1 MSEDRKKV
9 WIDPFQTQ
17 LSNRIA
23 AYLAVF
29 FVVFVNLLF
38 GWRLIAEGP
47 VDPWR
52 QFIETLYANLPVF
65 IVLLFLVPVLAWDT
79 IRMSHRL
86 VGPLVRFR
94 KTMEAIADGEPV
106 RPIKLRD
113 GDYLTDL
120 RDEFNRMLES
130 LQKRG
135 VPVMMP
141 VDPAKEEDAPKKTA

>member
-1 MSEDRKKV
+1 
-9 WIDPFQTQ
+9 
-17 LSNRIA
+17 
-23 AYLAVF
+23 
-29 FVVFVNLLF
+29 
-38 GWRLIAEGP
+38 
-47 VDPWR
+47 
-52 QFIETLYANLPVF
+52 
-65 IVLLFLVPVLAWDT
+65 LVPVLAWDT

>member
-1 MSEDRKKV
+1 MSEERKKI
-9 WIDPFQTQ
+9 WIDPFQTK
-17 LSNRIA
+17 LTNRIA

-29 FVVFVNLLF
+29 SVVFVNLLF
-38 GWRLIAEGP
+38 VWKLIAEGP

-52 QFIETLYANLPVF
+52 QFVETIYGNLPAF
-65 IVLLFLVPVLAWDT
+65 LVLLLLVPIVAWDT
-79 IRMSHRL
+79 VRMSHRL

-94 KTMEAIADGEPV
+94 RTIQDIADGELV
-106 RPIKLRD
+106 RPIKLREE
-113 GDYLTDL
+113 DYLTEM

-141 VDPAKEEDAPKKTA
+141 MDAKTEDEAQKQSA